1 MSRNPCPTTDEPTAF
16 RHGRRRSAARNTG
29 RLLCLLLLSAA
40 LSAQFLPAAGAGSD
54 PDGGYRPGS
63 PGLGDTYYPLD
74 GNGGYDV
81 GHYLLDLSY
90 DPATNVLAGSATIS
104 AEATQNLSAFNL
116 DLDGLTVRSVKVDGE
131 AAAFTRRGT
140 ELTVTPRKGL
150 RDGREFEA
158 VVAYDGV
165 PKTLTA
171 RFGTSGFFHT
181 DDGSLVIGQPH
192 VAATWFPANDH
203 PLDKASFTFRITVP
217 QGLQAV
223 ANGVLSEQE
232 PELDSA
238 QGRGHGTAT
247 WVWHAEEPMAT
258 YLATASVGQ
267 FRLNAYR
274 NGRISYVDAIDPDL
288 FTPVVTPRT
297 GANFAWSHAGTGS
310 YTRLT
315 RIIRVPQAGARL
327 SFWLTRNIEAGRDF
341 AFVEART
348 AGAADWTTLPDA
360 NGHTSADTG
369 RSCTGL
375 LALHPFLKHYQTPG
389 AKGVCSPTG
398 SSGKWWAATGQG
410 TGWEPWAVNLAGFAG
425 KTVEVSLTYVSDDA
439 IPFDGVSVDDI
450 TVSTGQG
457 STSFEDD
464 GNTMD
469 GWTASGPPAGS
480 PPGASGWTAG
490 TQGPPSLGDKVQ
502 ASFKRQPEIIRFLAG
517 FLGPYPFKAAGG
529 IVDDVRNLGF
539 ALENQTRPIYSRLF
553 FATPKGGDSVVVHEL
568 AHQWVGDDLSVKEWR
583 DIWLN
588 EGFATYAEWLWS
600 EREGR
605 ETPQQLFDFYAAA
618 IPAEAPFWSVRIG
631 DPGTAALLD
640 FAVYARGAM
649 TLHALRTLVGDEVFF
664 GILEEWTDSHAGGNV
679 SSADFM
685 ELAEELSGQ
694 DLAGFFNTWLFT
706 ASKPA
711 GLDAVARRSASLAM
725 DPPETARFLE
735 QRIQA
740 GVRPR

>member
-1 MSRNPCPTTDEPTAF
+1 MSRNPCPSPGEPTVF
-16 RHGRRRSAARNTG
+16 RRALRRSPARNTG
-29 RLLCLLLLSAA
+29 RLLCLLLLTAA

-63 PGLGDTYYPLD
+63 PGLGDPYYPLD

-81 GHYLLDLSY
+81 EHYLLDLSY
-90 DPATNVLAGSATIS
+90 DPATNVLAGSATIR

-131 AAAFTRRGT
+131 SAAFSRSGT

-165 PKTLTA
+165 PKTLA
-171 RFGTSGFFHT
+171 AQFGTSGFIHT

-203 PLDKASFTFRITVP
+203 PSDKASFTFRITVP

-223 ANGVLSEQE
+223 ANGVLRGHEAEPESEQ
-232 PELDSA
+232 
-238 QGRGHGTAT
+238 GRTT
-247 WVWHAEEPMAT
+247 WVWNAEEPMAT

-274 NGRISYVDAIDPDL
+274 DGRISYVDAIDPDL

-315 RIIRVPQAGARL
+315 RTIRVPQAGARL

-341 AFVEART
+341 TFVEART
-348 AGAADWTTLPDA
+348 AGAADWTTLPDT

-389 AKGVCSPTG
+389 GKGMCAPTG

-410 TGWEPWAVNLAGFAG
+410 TGWEPWAVSLAGFAG
-425 KTVEVSLTYVSDDA
+425 KSVEVSITYVSDNA

-450 TVSTGQG
+450 TVSAGAG
-457 STSFEDD
+457 STSFEKD
-464 GNTMD
+464 GNTLD
-469 GWTASGPPAGS
+469 GWTTTGPPAGS
-480 PPGASGWTAG
+480 PSNAGGWTAG

-568 AHQWVGDDLSVKEWR
+568 AHQWVGDDLSVKNWR

-600 EREGR
+600 GKEGR

-649 TLHALRTLVGDEVFF
+649 TLHALRTRVGDDVFF
-664 GILEEWTDSHAGGNV
+664 GILKEWTDSHAGGNV
-679 SSADFM
+679 SSPDFI
-685 ELAEELSGQ
+685 ELAQERSGQ

-706 ASKPA
+706 PSKPA
-711 GLDAVARRSASLAM
+711 GLNAVARKSASLAAGM
-725 DPPETARFLE
+725 PETARFLE
-735 QRIQA
+735 QRLQA

>member
-1 MSRNPCPTTDEPTAF
+1 MSRNPCPSRGEPTVF
-16 RHGRRRSAARNTG
+16 RLARRRSPARNTG
-29 RLLCLLLLSAA
+29 LLLCLLLLTAA
-40 LSAQFLPAAGAGSD
+40 LTAQFLPAAGAGSD

-63 PGLGDTYYPLD
+63 PGLGDPYYPLD

-81 GHYLLDLSY
+81 AHYLLDLSY
-90 DPATNVLAGSATIS
+90 DPATNILAGSATIR

-131 AAAFTRRGT
+131 SAAFSRSGT

-165 PKTLTA
+165 PKTLA
-171 RFGTSGFFHT
+171 AQFGTSGFIHT
-181 DDGSLVIGQPH
+181 DDGALVIGQPH

-203 PLDKASFTFRITVP
+203 PSDKASFTFRITVP

-223 ANGVLSEQE
+223 ANGVLREHETEPESEQ
-232 PELDSA
+232 
-238 QGRGHGTAT
+238 GRTT
-247 WVWHAEEPMAT
+247 WVWDAEEPMAT

-315 RIIRVPQAGARL
+315 RTIRVPQAGARL

-341 AFVEART
+341 TFVEART
-348 AGAADWTTLPDA
+348 AGAADWTTLPDI

-369 RSCTGL
+369 RSCTAL

-389 AKGVCSPTG
+389 SQGTCAPTG

-425 KTVEVSLTYVSDDA
+425 KSVEVSITYVSDNA

-450 TVSTGQG
+450 TVPAGAG
-457 STSFEDD
+457 STSFEND
-464 GNTMD
+464 GNTLD
-469 GWTASGPPAGS
+469 GWTTTGPPAGS
-480 PPGASGWTAG
+480 PSHTGGWTAG
-490 TQGPPSLGDKVQ
+490 TQGPTSLGEKVQ
-502 ASFKRQPEIIRFLAG
+502 SSFKRQPEIIKFLAG

-568 AHQWVGDDLSVKEWR
+568 AHQWVGDDLSVQKWR

-600 EREGR
+600 GKEGR

-640 FAVYARGAM
+640 FSVYARGAM
-649 TLHALRTLVGDEVFF
+649 TLHALRTRVGDDVFF
-664 GILEEWTDSHAGGNV
+664 DILKEWTDSHAGGNV
-679 SSADFM
+679 SSADFIA
-685 ELAEELSGQ
+685 LAQERSGQ
-694 DLAGFFNTWLFT
+694 DLAGFFSTWLFT
-706 ASKPA
+706 PSKPA
-711 GLDAVARRSASLAM
+711 GLGAAARKSASPAASM
-725 DPPETARFLE
+725 PETARFLE
-735 QRIQA
+735 QRLQD

>member
-1 MSRNPCPTTDEPTAF
+1 
-16 RHGRRRSAARNTG
+16 
-29 RLLCLLLLSAA
+29 LCLLLLTTA
-40 LSAQFLPAAGAGSD
+40 LSAQSLPAAGAGPD

-63 PGLGDTYYPLD
+63 PGLGDPYYPLD

-81 GHYLLDLSY
+81 AHYLLDLSY
-90 DPATNVLAGSATIS
+90 DPASNVLAGSATIR

-116 DLDGLTVRSVKVDGE
+116 DLDGLTVRSVTVNGE
-131 AAAFTRRGT
+131 AAAFSRSGT
-140 ELTVTPRKGL
+140 ELTVTPREGL

-158 VVAYDGV
+158 VVRYGGV
-165 PKTLTA
+165 PKTLA
-171 RFGTSGFFHT
+171 AQFGTSGFIHT

-203 PLDKASFTFRITVP
+203 PSDKAAFTFRITVP
-217 QGLQAV
+217 EGLQAV
-223 ANGVLSEQE
+223 ANGVLREHETETESGQ
-232 PELDSA
+232 
-238 QGRGHGTAT
+238 RRTT
-247 WVWHAEEPMAT
+247 WVWNAEEPMAT

-267 FRLNAYR
+267 FRLHAYR
-274 NGRISYVDAIDPDL
+274 DGRISYVDAIDPDL
-288 FTPVVTPRT
+288 FTPVVMPRT
-297 GANFAWSHAGTGS
+297 GADFAWSHAGTGS

-315 RIIRVPQAGARL
+315 RTIRVPQAGARL

-341 AFVEART
+341 TFVEART
-348 AGAADWTTLPDA
+348 AGASDWTTLPDA

-369 RSCTGL
+369 RACTGL
-375 LALHPFLKHYQTPG
+375 LALHPFLKHYQTSG
-389 AKGVCSPTG
+389 GKGTCAPAG

-425 KTVEVSLTYVSDDA
+425 KSVEVSITYVSDNA

-450 TVSTGQG
+450 TVSTGEG
-457 STSFEDD
+457 STSFEKD
-464 GNTMD
+464 GNTLD
-469 GWTASGPPAGS
+469 GWTAAGPPAGS
-480 PPGASGWTAG
+480 PPGAGGWTAG

-517 FLGPYPFKAAGG
+517 FLGPYPFTAAGG

-568 AHQWVGDDLSVKEWR
+568 AHQWVGDDLSVKKWR

-605 ETPQQLFDFYAAA
+605 ETPQQLFNFYATA

-649 TLHALRTLVGDEVFF
+649 TLHALRTRVGDEVFF
-664 GILEEWTDSHAGGNV
+664 GILKEWTESHAGGNV
-679 SSADFM
+679 AGADFI
-685 ELAEELSGQ
+685 ELAGERSGQ
-694 DLAGFFNTWLFT
+694 DLTAFFNTWLYT
-706 ASKPA
+706 PSKPA
-711 GLDAVARRSASLAM
+711 GLNAVAPNSPSPARSM
-725 DPPETARFLE
+725 PETAQFLQ
-735 QRIQA
+735 QRLQA
-740 GVRPR
+740 AVSSR